1 MTTLHLGVVDIPYV
15 EGEKAPVAR
24 KRVKASRHAPKPKAQ
39 AGGGVKT
46 TGDVAEIL
54 EDKYGIMQA
63 FFNHHQDE
71 IVGLMEKSVE
81 GALED
86 LFAGR
91 DVSDALHRGVSAAI
105 AEAESEIENKFKN
118 FLATREVETLGIPGV
133 PTEAAKKG
141 VSHRFKHPY
150 KKRPARPSFIDTGLF
165 SASFA
170 TSVD

>member
-1 MTTLHLGVVDIPYV
+1 MTTTLHLGVVDIPYV
-15 EGEKAPVAR
+15 EGEKVAVAR
-24 KRVKASRHAPKPKAQ
+24 KRVKAGRHAPKPKASS
-39 AGGGVKT
+39 GVKT

-63 FFNHHQDE
+63 FFNYHEAD
-71 IVGLMEKSVE
+71 IVGMIEQSAE

-91 DVSDALHRGVSAAI
+91 AVGDVLHNGLSAVF
-105 AEAESEIENKFKN
+105 AEAEGEIEAKFRD
-118 FLATREVETLGIPGV
+118 FLSLKEVETLGIPGV
-133 PTEAAKKG
+133 PTQAAKDG

-150 KKRPARPSFIDTGLF
+150 AKRPARPSFIDTGLYQ
-165 SASFA
+165 ASFA